1 MTTDMSPWTIQMADE
16 DNDRAHEIRHHL
28 EDGDYEAACE
38 LVDTA
43 SARERLNTC
52 VPGTP
57 CAVEL

>member
-1 MTTDMSPWTIQMADE
+1 MADE

-28 EDGDYEAACE
+28 EDGDYEAAGE